1 MPLPPAPLKAH
12 LFHGKVIA
20 ARPEERLVDVE
31 WYDAE
36 VKKQNV
42 IVVTDTS
49 NYAFPRVNEV
59 GLVLGDD
66 IGGYYWLGKIDFG
79 YSRKLAGDINTET
92 GRKWPV
98 RKINP
103 GESYI
108 TNLLQGIG
116 LFLGNSGNFSL
127 LSQFQDG
134 VKYIAKKSGAAFR
147 KLLLS
152 SKSIISTA
160 SSVQLN
166 LGSVI
171 RKLPV
176 TGESIITNETGLQ
189 SAQEFLAVV
198 KKIVGVT
205 SVESVKLHLGD
216 ILTEPVT
223 AQIGVPQV
231 STTTGQFIRALLSV
245 FDPTG
250 QTELASLKMD
260 IAGNIEI
267 TGTPTAIFDALLVYI
282 GGNAAA
288 ATHQAVH
295 ADTLITWLNTHTHS
309 SSVGPT
315 GTVITPALP
324 TDFAST
330 KVFLA

>member
-1 MPLPPAPLKAH
+1 MPIKAPPLSAH
-12 LFHGKVIA
+12 MFHGKVRA
-20 ARPEERLVDVE
+20 TNPEGRTIDVD

-36 VKKQNV
+36 VIKKGV
-42 IVVTDTS
+42 IVLTPTG
-49 NYAFPRVNEV
+49 NYAFPRKGDV
-59 GLVLGDD
+59 GLV
-66 IGGYYWLGKIDFG
+66 IGNDADGYYWLGKVDFG
-79 YSRKLAGDINTET
+79 YARKLAGDLNPET
-92 GRKWPV
+92 GKKWPV
-98 RKINP
+98 RKVYG
-103 GESYI
+103 GETYI

-152 SKSIISTA
+152 SKSIVSTA

-166 LGSVI
+166 LGTVI

-176 TGESIITNETGLQ
+176 IGESIITNETGLQ

-216 ILTEPVT
+216 ILQEPVI
-223 AQIGVPQV
+223 AQLGIPQV
-231 STTTGQFIRALLSV
+231 SATTGQFIRALLSV

-250 QTELASLKMD
+250 TTELASLKMD
-260 IAGNIEI
+260 VTGNVEI
-267 TGTPTAIFDALLVYI
+267 TGTPQAIFDALLVYI
-282 GGNAAA
+282 GGNAAT

-295 ADTLITWLNTHTHS
+295 NDSLITWLNTHTHS

-315 GTVITPALP
+315 GTVVVPALP
-324 TDFAST
+324 TDFGST
-330 KVFLA
+330 KVFIA